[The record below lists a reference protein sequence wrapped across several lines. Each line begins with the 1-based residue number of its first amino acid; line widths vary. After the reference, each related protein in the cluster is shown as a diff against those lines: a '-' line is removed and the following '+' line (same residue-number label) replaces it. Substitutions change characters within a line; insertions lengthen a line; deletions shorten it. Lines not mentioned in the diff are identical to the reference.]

1 MESRHAKTSPS
12 HNEDI
17 GMARKLVI
25 KGASDSGCQISSGET
40 VVVAIRGS
48 RGSVRPSHSTRPPWA
63 ATNLADIAEEGNGAN
78 VSLGVT
84 AGRDR
89 QSNHE

>member
-1 MESRHAKTSPS
+1 MAKPETTSTWDRILGCGVESRHAMTSLS

-17 GMARKLVI
+17 GIARKLVI

-48 RGSVRPSHSTRPPWA
+48 RGSVRPSHSFRPPWA
-63 ATNLADIAEEGNGAN
+63 ATEPAI
-78 VSLGVT
+78 T
-84 AGRDR
+84 AG
-89 QSNHE
+89 